1 MTPFFFVHYF
11 VSFFHLDA
19 SYYKDRFDF
28 FSSCPVAFV
37 FVAAA
42 RMTEL
47 DSLIDLTTR
56 ATKVLLSFSDNK
68 KVFYPMYLYEARSI
82 KYHWPSDST
91 LRKIVHITIIRIT
104 QRLPVQRYKNYTD
117 LGLSTSRKQ
126 CQILDP

>member
-1 MTPFFFVHYF
+1 
-11 VSFFHLDA
+11 
-19 SYYKDRFDF
+19 
-28 FSSCPVAFV
+28 
-37 FVAAA
+37 
-42 RMTEL
+42 MTEL